1 MEHPPERVLSR
12 QLRDQPRHRI
22 TIGHITGH
30 HRNLRPGLFEPA
42 HHLRDTLR
50 LGAAATDQ
58 HHMGHPIPGHQ
69 MSGHRR
75 TGHPGTPGDHHAAPG
90 QATTRTRQHHV
101 AGPVGDGE
109 HDLADLAGLADK
121 PIRRRG
127 TPHIKRL
134 DRQRL

>member
-1 MEHPPERVLSR
+1 MPAIDENITNADKSRSWVTSCKFQAPSTLARNTTSTRSGVNDAINPSSSTPAAWNTPLS
-12 QLRDQPRHRI
+12 
-22 TIGHITGH
+22 GY
-30 HRNLRPGLFEPA
+30 
-42 HHLRDTLR
+42 
-50 LGAAATDQ
+50 
-58 HHMGHPIPGHQ
+58 
-69 MSGHRR
+69 RR

-90 QATTRTRQHHV
+90 QATTRTRQHHI